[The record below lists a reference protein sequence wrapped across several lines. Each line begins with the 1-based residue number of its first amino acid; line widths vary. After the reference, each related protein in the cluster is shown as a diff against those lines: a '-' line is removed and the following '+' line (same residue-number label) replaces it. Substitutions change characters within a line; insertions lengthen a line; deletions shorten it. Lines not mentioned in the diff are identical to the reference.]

1 MDVPEKE
8 YLDALRGDL
17 ELALPSIWGRRIQS
31 VFIGGGTPSLLS
43 AAGIDRLLSEI
54 RARLP
59 LNPEVEVTLE
69 ANPGAFEAARFKQ
82 FRASGVNRLSIGIQS
97 FNDAHLKALGRVHD
111 AQQARRA
118 VEIAHNAFDHFNLDL
133 MFALPCQIFDEC
145 RADVETALSYA
156 PTHLSIYQLTLEA
169 NTYFS
174 KYPPRL
180 PDEEQCADMQDWI
193 HARLREAGYSH
204 YEVSAYAQPH
214 QRCWHNL
221 NYWQFGD
228 YLGIGAGAHSKLSF
242 PQRIVRQ
249 MRYKQPAAY
258 LRQCAENAPIQQ
270 EYAVNAE
277 DLPFEF
283 MLNALRLTQGFPV
296 HWFSER
302 TGLPIRAIEQPLRT
316 AIARGLLT
324 RDHQM
329 IIPTPLGQRF
339 LSDLQALFLE

>member
-1 MDVPEKE
+1 MNAARMWKP
-8 YLDALRGDL
+8 LCLMR
-17 ELALPSIWGRRIQS
+17 RRICRS
-31 VFIGGGTPSLLS
+31 INS
-43 AAGIDRLLSEI
+43 RLKRILISRNI
-54 RARLP
+54 
-59 LNPEVEVTLE
+59 
-69 ANPGAFEAARFKQ
+69 
-82 FRASGVNRLSIGIQS
+82 
-97 FNDAHLKALGRVHD
+97 
-111 AQQARRA
+111 RRA
-118 VEIAHNAFDHFNLDL
+118 CRMRNNAR
-133 MFALPCQIFDEC
+133 IC
-145 RADVETALSYA
+145 RTGFMRA
-156 PTHLSIYQLTLEA
+156 
-169 NTYFS
+169 
-174 KYPPRL
+174 
-180 PDEEQCADMQDWI
+180 C
-193 HARLREAGYSH
+193 EAGYSH

>member
-1 MDVPEKE
+1 MRGYAGLDSCAPARGGLFSLRSVRLRATASALLAQPE
-8 YLDALRGDL
+8 L
-17 ELALPSIWGRRIQS
+17 LA
-31 VFIGGGTPSLLS
+31 
-43 AAGIDRLLSEI
+43 I
-54 RARLP
+54 RRLP
-59 LNPEVEVTLE
+59 WNW
-69 ANPGAFEAARFKQ
+69 R
-82 FRASGVNRLSIGIQS
+82 
-97 FNDAHLKALGRVHD
+97 
-111 AQQARRA
+111 
-118 VEIAHNAFDHFNLDL
+118 
-133 MFALPCQIFDEC
+133 
-145 RADVETALSYA
+145 
-156 PTHLSIYQLTLEA
+156 
-169 NTYFS
+169 
-174 KYPPRL
+174 
-180 PDEEQCADMQDWI
+180 
-193 HARLREAGYSH
+193 
-204 YEVSAYAQPH
+204 
-214 QRCWHNL
+214 
-221 NYWQFGD
+221 
-228 YLGIGAGAHSKLSF
+228 GAHSKLSF